1 MASSILA
8 TPACPEEIRGGLDR
22 VLNSETFRRTPSLR
36 HLLEYLVTRT
46 IEGYADQI
54 KESIIAIDVFSRP
67 QDFDG
72 RVDNIVRVQAHRLRK
87 LLETYYGEEGRDN
100 KIRFSVPKGSYI
112 PQIEAR
118 ETPPA
123 IKSGIRPADSDPALA
138 AAIHTGTIDTP
149 VPVTRPSRPLVPRKT
164 VVFLAGMAAG
174 ALLLG
179 LLLLGV
185 LRNAA
190 PESVHVEKIAPA
202 VNDIW
207 KVVFEPGVKVIASFT
222 NPAFL
227 SVRGF
232 RMLLRYEGPLSA
244 PPGAEINLPPDD
256 PYIEWKY
263 VPKGAKLHY
272 NENWTGTGEVLAVSR
287 LSLLGAQFRSTMTVL
302 PSRSLSLND
311 MHGANVIFVG
321 SPWVNGALARI
332 GSTDTPFS
340 ETNDGRIV
348 VRQPVPGEQPYYS
361 NQVNEATKALTR
373 AYSLFS
379 VLPGMDSGR
388 SVVFSAGLGTAA
400 TWAGIDF
407 TTSPTGAA
415 QLERA
420 LKAVNGGK
428 LPRYYQAIIRSDI
441 VKGAEV
447 NPTLVTVRVIPPP
460 Q

>member
-1 MASSILA
+1 MASSSLA
-8 TPACPEEIRGGLDR
+8 TPACPEEIRVGLDL

-36 HLLEYLVTRT
+36 HLLEYLVTT
-46 IEGYADQI
+46 TMEGHAGQI
-54 KESIIAIDVFSRP
+54 KESIIAIDVFSRR

-72 RVDNIVRVQAHRLRK
+72 RVNNIVRVQAHRLRK
-87 LLETYYGEEGRDN
+87 LLEIYYGEEGRDN

-118 ETPPA
+118 ETGPA
-123 IKSGIRPADSDPALA
+123 MESGIPPLDSDEAVA
-138 AAIHTGTIDTP
+138 AASRTTSIDIP
-149 VPVTRPSRPLVPRKT
+149 VPVTGTPRRLPLRKT
-164 VVFLAGMAAG
+164 VIFLAGMAAG
-174 ALLLG
+174 ALLF
-179 LLLLGV
+179 GV

-190 PESVHVEKIAPA
+190 PASVRTEKIAPA
-202 VNDIW
+202 VDDIW
-207 KVVFEPGVKVIASFT
+207 RVVFEPGVKVIASFT

-244 PPGAEINLPPDD
+244 PPGAEINLPPGD

-272 NENWTGTGEVLAVSR
+272 NENWTGTGEVLAVNR
-287 LSLLGAQFRSTMTVL
+287 LTLLGARFRTTMTVL

-332 GSTDTPFS
+332 GSTDTPFY

-348 VRQPVPGEQPYYS
+348 VRQPAPGEQPYYS
-361 NQVNEATKALTR
+361 NQVNDDTKALTR
-373 AYSLFS
+373 AYGLFS

-388 SVVFSAGLGTAA
+388 SVLSSAGLGTAA

-407 TTSPTGAA
+407 TTTPAGAE

-420 LKAVNGGK
+420 LKAVNGGR

-441 VKGAEV
+441 VKAAEF
-447 NPTLVTVRVIPPP
+447 NPTLVTVRVIPP
-460 Q
+460 QQ